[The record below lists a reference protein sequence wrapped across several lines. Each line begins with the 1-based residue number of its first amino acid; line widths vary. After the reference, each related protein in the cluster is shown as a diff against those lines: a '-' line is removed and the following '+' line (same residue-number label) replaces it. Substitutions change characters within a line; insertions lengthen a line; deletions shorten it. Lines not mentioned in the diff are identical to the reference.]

1 METLYSLMDGKVEAL
16 EFTIMSDFKYIG
28 TPLKELKFKKNALLA
43 GIVRNNKS
51 IIPTGDD
58 VILAEDKVIVISSRL
73 GFNDVTD
80 MLD

>member
-1 METLYSLMDGKVEAL
+1 
-16 EFTIMSDFKYIG
+16 MSDFKHIG

-58 VILAEDKVIVISSRL
+58 VILAEDRVIVISSKL
-73 GFNDVTD
+73 GSDDVSD
-80 MLD
+80 MLE